1 MGARGR
7 DCYLGDVNI
16 KPFAVLLILLG
27 ISTGCV
33 TTHGTGPARAEF
45 EDIPIPSALAYLE
58 DRAVIIESPGVKAA
72 RLLYRGRVSV
82 ATLAPALR
90 SGLESNG
97 WRSVSS
103 TTTAP
108 QGTILI
114 YEKDR
119 STVQLRL
126 WEDIFFTYVELTA
139 SRLTP
144 AVSAPAASTI
154 PTATR

>member
-1 MGARGR
+1 M
-7 DCYLGDVNI
+7 
-16 KPFAVLLILLG
+16 
-27 ISTGCV
+27 
-33 TTHGTGPARAEF
+33 
-45 EDIPIPSALAYLE
+45 PS
-58 DRAVIIESPGVKAA
+58 RRKSPGVKAA

>member
-1 MGARGR
+1 MNVKRVGA
-7 DCYLGDVNI
+7 LL
-16 KPFAVLLILLG
+16 FVLAFG
-27 ISTGCV
+27 AGCV
-33 TTHGTGPARAEF
+33 TTQGAGPARVEF
-45 EDIPIPSALAYLE
+45 EDIPIPSAMAYLE
-58 DRAVIIESPGVKAA
+58 DKAVIIESPGVKAA

-97 WRSVSS
+97 WRNVSS

-119 STVQLRL
+119 IAVQLRL
-126 WEDIFFTYVELTA
+126 WEDIFFTYVELTT
-139 SRLTP
+139 SRLAP
-144 AVSAPAASTI
+144 AASAPAASAI

>member
-1 MGARGR
+1 MNVMRVG
-7 DCYLGDVNI
+7 
-16 KPFAVLLILLG
+16 AVLVVLAFG
-27 ISTGCV
+27 TGCL
-33 TTHGTGPARAEF
+33 TTQGTGPARAEF

-119 STVQLRL
+119 SAVQLRL

>member
-1 MGARGR
+1 M
-7 DCYLGDVNI
+7 
-16 KPFAVLLILLG
+16 
-27 ISTGCV
+27 
-33 TTHGTGPARAEF
+33 
-45 EDIPIPSALAYLE
+45 AYLE

-72 RLLYRGRVSV
+72 RLLYRGRVSM

-90 SGLESNG
+90 SGLEGNG
-97 WRSVSS
+97 WRNVSS

-119 STVQLRL
+119 NAVQLRV
-126 WEDIFFTYVELTA
+126 WEDIFYTYVELTA

-144 AVSAPAASTI
+144 AASAPATSAI